1 LEGVC
6 FFLFAFNIL
15 IFCYKCLFFVLDFDE
30 VILIGIAGIP
40 AAFVTISDDKTEIN
54 E

>member
-1 LEGVC
+1 MGNSLYDMPPM
-6 FFLFAFNIL
+6 FI
-15 IFCYKCLFFVLDFDE
+15 LDFDE